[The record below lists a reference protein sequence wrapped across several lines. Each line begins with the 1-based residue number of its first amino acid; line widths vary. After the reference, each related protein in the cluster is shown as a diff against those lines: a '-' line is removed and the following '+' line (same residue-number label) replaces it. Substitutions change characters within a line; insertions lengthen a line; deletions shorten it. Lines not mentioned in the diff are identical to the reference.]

1 MTNSDRIIC
10 VWVDI
15 GARALINTK
24 QEFHSLGR
32 DFQYE
37 NYVIETVSGKRVTS
51 FIITSHEI
59 IQNSKKVST
68 FFIVNIWSALLYE

>member
-10 VWVDI
+10 VWIDI

-37 NYVIETVSGKRVTS
+37 NYVIETVSGKHVT
-51 FIITSHEI
+51 
-59 IQNSKKVST
+59 
-68 FFIVNIWSALLYE
+68 